1 MPPPRPVVH
10 ARRARSPSRLARPA
24 TGGIKT
30 PSQIAG
36 EARVWREQ
44 TTPAL
49 VRAARLEGFLFGLI
63 CGVLLAWLLR

>member
-1 MPPPRPVVH
+1 MPPRVVL
-10 ARRARSPSRLARPA
+10 ARHARSPSPRAA

-49 VRAARLEGFLFGLI
+49 VRAARLEGFLLGLI
-63 CGVLLAWLLR
+63 CGVLLSWVLR